1 MRLEFRL
8 IKTMRTPYFI
18 ALIWFATF
26 SGLANQ
32 GFTTEQTQ
40 AKQSPKIPSKISFVK
55 DIAPILALRCQGC
68 HSDQKPAMG
77 FSVSSYSK
85 IRTGGKQSGRSEII
99 VDGKP
104 DESRLLEVLLA
115 DAEPRMPLKLKAL
128 EAHEIQ
134 LIKEWIMQGAK
145 CDAPT
150 IETNLVSLVP
160 PEILLQSRS
169 VVVEKNKVPS
179 KSATR
184 PIVALASD
192 GKSVAIGEN
201 EWISIFNTTTKGES
215 QTKFGPFADQMEF
228 IWIDPANQFIVVASG
243 RPGLEGSVSLW
254 NIKENKQVYR
264 TVLHKDQILSMSVSP
279 DSKQV
284 ATGSY
289 DKSIAIVDL
298 KSGRVESILKEH
310 TEPVYSVSFGPTGSN
325 RLASAS
331 GDRTVKTWDLK
342 QKKRLETM
350 SESTAELYSVAISN
364 DGRVVYAGG
373 VDRTIRAWDISVQPP
388 KLIKSALA
396 HDSAI
401 TKLMIWTDAKK
412 TRTELIST
420 SEDRTIRRWN
430 TDPLKQI
437 GESQKSTDWVNS
449 WSSNASQVA
458 TGIYNGDV
466 EISDWSGISPK
477 LVWKKPSGSRVGGS
491 PDSLKPEP
499 FRQASLGVPS
509 PRIIPSGRETVVTL
523 NGLGVD
529 QTTKIWVEPQD
540 IQVKIDPSIPTQPN
554 VIKVRLNVP
563 ARLQYDLA
571 RIKLATPL
579 GITPSQSIGISPTE
593 IKTLDILDK
602 TDIKDIPELSF
613 GTVIQTTI
621 TAPGKIFRAKVEAKA
636 GETITI
642 SSLGKQ
648 IGSTLTPK
656 IRLKTWDGKVIG
668 EAVSTD
674 GRDVHASALSPIH
687 GMILVEVSDT
697 QFSGGPGHF
706 IVLKAG
712 HESLAESVWPVA
724 KYVSSEMELKWNSNT
739 KGTVKSETKTVQ
751 NRNIDRPAT
760 QILKAPDGWISDR
773 SRSIL
778 NVKGSVVQETQEI
791 PFNGAGMG
799 RFERMGQTDSF
810 TFQSKKGR
818 RQIIETFA
826 RRLGRDVDTSIE
838 IVDSKGMPITA
849 HRFRKVADT
858 LVAFRDHTSTNKG
871 IRLTQWADF
880 QMGDYVLIHREIAR
894 IFTLPRNPDDDC
906 LFFSDDNRMGFFGT
920 TPEQHSMGR
929 TVTKLEIITDE
940 MESSIDPNLL
950 LKIPYGNDDGGSSV
964 SNDSFIAFNP
974 PADGTYSVKVRETR
988 GFYGPDAAYAVVVR
1002 EPSPDFELQVSP
1014 MDWSISSESPKLVTA
1029 SIKRLD
1035 GFDGPVDIS
1044 IEGLP
1049 LGWKATSGLI
1059 ESGQLSADILIE
1071 LPADQRTAINPS
1083 STWKIVGSAKSD
1095 GKVIQKTVS
1104 EMNSGWVI
1112 TPKSNIKMTT
1122 SASRVTIA
1130 PGNISELT
1138 LIAERNEG
1146 FSGRIPIDVKNLP
1159 YGVRVLDIGLNGV
1172 LITEKQIQRK
1182 IRIYAEPWVKPQSRP
1197 FYAVGRAEGPGTSD
1211 SSGPV
1216 ILDVIASPSAKS
1228 DLQNESLSK

>member
-1 MRLEFRL
+1 MRN
-8 IKTMRTPYFI
+8 PYII
-18 ALIWFATF
+18 ALIWFPTF

-32 GFTTEQTQ
+32 GFTAEPAQS
-40 AKQSPKIPSKISFVK
+40 KQSSQIPSKISFVK

-85 IRTGGKQSGRSEII
+85 IRAGGKQSGRSEII

-104 DESRLLEVLLA
+104 DESRLLEVLLSN
-115 DAEPRMPLKLKAL
+115 AEPRMPLKLKAL
-128 EAHEIQ
+128 EPDDIH
-134 LIKEWIMQGAK
+134 LIEEWIRQGAK

-160 PEILLQSRS
+160 PEKLLKSKS
-169 VVVEKNKVPS
+169 VVAENKKTS
-179 KSATR
+179 MKSASR
-184 PIVALASD
+184 PIVALSND

-201 EWISIFNTTTKGES
+201 EWISIFDTTTKGTS
-215 QTKFGPFADQMEF
+215 KSKVGPFADQMEF
-228 IWIDPANQFIVVASG
+228 IWIDPTNQFMVVASG

-254 NIKENKQVYR
+254 KIKENAQVYR
-264 TVLHKDQILSMSVSP
+264 TVLHKDQILSMAVSP
-279 DSKQV
+279 DSAQL

-298 KSGRVESILKEH
+298 KSGRIESILMEH
-310 TEPVYSVSFGPTGSN
+310 TEAVNAVSFGPSGSN

-331 GDRTVKTWDLK
+331 ADRTVKTWDLK

-350 SESTAELYSVAISN
+350 SDSTAELYSVSISN

-401 TKLMIWTDAKK
+401 TKLMFWTNPQK

-430 TDPLKQI
+430 PEQLKQL
-437 GESQKSTDWVNS
+437 GEPLKSTDWVNS

-458 TGIYNGDV
+458 TGIYTGDV
-466 EISDWSGISPK
+466 EISDWSGVSPK
-477 LVWKKPSGSRVGGS
+477 LVWKKPGGSDVGGS

-509 PRIIPSGRETVVTL
+509 PRIISSGRETVVTL

-529 QTTKIWVEPQD
+529 RAKKIWVEPQD
-540 IQVKIDPSIPTQPN
+540 IQVKIDPSNPSQPN
-554 VIKVRLNVP
+554 IIKVRLNVP

-579 GITPSQSIGISPTE
+579 GITPSQSIGISPSE

-602 TDIKDIPELSF
+602 TEVKDIPELSF
-613 GTVIQTTI
+613 GNVIQTTI
-621 TAPGKIFRAKVEAKA
+621 TAPGKIFRAKVQAKA

-656 IRLKTWDGKVIG
+656 IRLNTWDGKILG
-668 EAVSTD
+668 ESVSMN
-674 GRDVHASALSPIH
+674 GQDVHASAISPIN
-687 GMILVEVSDT
+687 GMIMVEVSDT

-712 HESLAESVWPVA
+712 HESLPESVWPVA
-724 KYVSSEMELKWNSNT
+724 RSTASEIELKWNSKTN
-739 KGTVKSETKTVQ
+739 GIVKSKSTKAQ
-751 NRNIDRPAT
+751 NLHLDRPKPET
-760 QILKAPDGWISDR
+760 LKVPDGWISDR

-778 NVKGSVVQETQEI
+778 NVSGVVVPTSQEI
-791 PFNGAGMG
+791 PLNGAGMG
-799 RFERMGQTDSF
+799 RFERKNQTDSF
-810 TFQSKKGR
+810 TFQSKKGY

-838 IVDSKGMPITA
+838 ILDSKGMPITA

-906 LFFSDDNRMGFFGT
+906 VFFSDDSRMGFFGT
-920 TPEQHSMGR
+920 TPEQHAMGR
-929 TVTKLEIITDE
+929 TVTKLEKVTE
-940 MESSIDPNLL
+940 ELETSIDPNLL

-964 SNDSFIAFNP
+964 SNDSFIEFNP
-974 PADGTYSVKVRETR
+974 PADGTYNVKVRETR
-988 GFYGPDAAYAVVVR
+988 GFYGPDAGYAVVVR
-1002 EPSPDFELQVSP
+1002 EPSPDFELQISP

-1029 SIKRLD
+1029 TIKRMD
-1035 GFDGPVDIS
+1035 GFEGRVEVS
-1044 IEGLP
+1044 TEGLP
-1049 LGWKATSGLI
+1049 AGWKATSGVI
-1059 ESGQLSADILIE
+1059 ENGQLSADILIE
-1071 LPADQRTAINPS
+1071 YPATEKRTEINPS
-1083 STWKIVGSAKSD
+1083 STWKMVGSAKLGD
-1095 GKVIQKTVS
+1095 KIIQKFVTG
-1104 EMNSGWVI
+1104 MNSGWVI
-1112 TPKSNIKMTT
+1112 TPRSNIKMTT

-1130 PGNISELT
+1130 PGAIAELT
-1138 LIAERNEG
+1138 LIAERQEG
-1146 FSGRIPIDVKNLP
+1146 FAGRIPIDVRNLP

-1197 FYAVGRAEGPGTSD
+1197 FFAIGRAEGPGTSD

-1216 ILDVIASPSAKS
+1216 TLDVIATPSAKPVM
-1228 DLQNESLSK
+1228 QNASLSK